1 MIIGL
6 FLESSNLTNTVDSD
20 RLLDMDMVDQALAR
34 FGLNANEV
42 KVYREALKSE
52 ETSPYPLSK
61 ATGIPRSTVYEIIM
75 TLSLKGLVELDR
87 SDGFTKQQTKIRAKN
102 PSQLRKI
109 IWKKRDDL
117 TALESD
123 VVNILP
129 MLKSDYHKEK
139 AHADFMFYPGIAGA
153 KNVLSGEKENRVDVP
168 MYSWDYQIPMDAFG
182 PEFMNHDVDVTIKRN
197 EQTHGPNKELIP
209 LNAWSKHVVSYQ
221 YQRNPDYIHSTEFR
235 YIDSPIWELKQRISI
250 QGSHIRIIC
259 VEDEENWGIVIHSK
273 SLATSLISLFNL
285 MWMTATPITDDV
297 VKSWGENEF
306 YKKQQEK
313 K

>member
-1 MIIGL
+1 
-6 FLESSNLTNTVDSD
+6 
-20 RLLDMDMVDQALAR
+20 MDMVDQALAR
-34 FGLNANEV
+34 FGLNANEI

-123 VVNILP
+123 VVHILP
-129 MLKSDYHKEK
+129 LLKNDYHKEK
-139 AHADFMFYPGIAGA
+139 AHADFMFYPGITGA
-153 KNVLSGEKENRVDVP
+153 KKILSGEKENLVDVP
-168 MYSWDYQIPMDAFG
+168 TYSWDYQLPMDAFG
-182 PEFMNHDVDVTIKRN
+182 PEFMNHDVDVTIEKN
-197 EQTHGPNKELIP
+197 EQKHVVNKELIP

-221 YQRNPDYIHSTEFR
+221 YQRNPEYIHSTEFR
-235 YIDSPIWELKQRISI
+235 YIDNPIWELKQRISI
-250 QGSHIRIIC
+250 QGAHIRIVC

-285 MWMTATPITDDV
+285 MWMSATPITDDV

-306 YKKQQEK
+306 YKKQLEK